1 MDKRFKLLFIIL
13 CFAISAF
20 AQQFSVSGRVTDAD
34 GHPLDF
40 ANVFIVAPGDKI
52 EASAVCD
59 VDGKFKMTVGA
70 GKCKRFRD
78 ASRNT
83 SKKYRSS
90 FYY

>member
-20 AQQFSVSGRVTDAD
+20 AQQLSVSGRVTDAD

-52 EASAVCD
+52 
-59 VDGKFKMTVGA
+59 
-70 GKCKRFRD
+70 
-78 ASRNT
+78 
-83 SKKYRSS
+83 
-90 FYY
+90 

>member
-1 MDKRFKLLFIIL
+1 MVKRFKLLFIIL

-59 VDGKFKMTVGA
+59 VDGKFKMTVSA
-70 GKCKRFRD
+70 GKCMLGCTFIG
-78 ASRNT
+78 
-83 SKKYRSS
+83 YEM
-90 FYY
+90 